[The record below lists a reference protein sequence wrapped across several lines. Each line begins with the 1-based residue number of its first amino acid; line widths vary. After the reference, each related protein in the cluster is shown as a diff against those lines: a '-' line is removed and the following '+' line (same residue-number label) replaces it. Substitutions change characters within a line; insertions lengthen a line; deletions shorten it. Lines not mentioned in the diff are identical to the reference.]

1 MKINASKINSMEPS
15 LIFKDAVLLSDRF
28 IPSTV
33 RFTNLVAD
41 HIEAANLSDRLV
53 GDYLQSNSDFIF
65 NGKFIVDGDLKILG
79 NVQVDGLVDN
89 RVISNSN
96 LLLRYG
102 DQQLNCKS
110 KLNV

>member
-1 MKINASKINSMEPS
+1 MEPS
-15 LIFKDAVLLSDRF
+15 LIFKDAVLLSDKF

-33 RFTNLVAD
+33 RFANLVAD

-53 GDYLQSNSDFIF
+53 GDYLQSNTDLIF
-65 NGKFIVDGDLKILG
+65 DGKFIVDGDLKILG

-102 DQQLNCKS
+102 DQQLNCK
-110 KLNV
+110 